1 MDKLTINDIAKL
13 AGVSPATVSLVMN
26 QRKGIS
32 ESTRERVLSVI
43 EETGFKPNA
52 HTRRLTL
59 KKSFTVNIVMRQRS
73 CALFNFFCME
83 LLMGMFHE
91 ARRLGYI
98 INFSTVDANNDYS
111 QILDAVSTGASD
123 GAIFIQSYEPTVIS
137 TLKKDNFPF
146 ICVDSHLKEDGNVP
160 CLDVDYYHAAYYATE
175 YLISRGHRSIAF
187 ISSDDSS
194 EYFMRNFTGYT
205 DALKDH
211 ELVCRPEWIQKDA
224 DPEVPTP
231 SCMDNLLSC
240 KHRPTAVFCTGDMLA
255 VEAINRI
262 HKAGLRIP
270 EDISVIGLDDLIVSE
285 YLNPPLTTMTVDKT
299 QMGIDAMNIL
309 YRIINNQP
317 YEQFNMVGA
326 DIIERSSVRN
336 LSLQQ

>member
-1 MDKLTINDIAKL
+1 MDKLTISDIAKL

-32 ESTRERVLSVI
+32 DATRERVLSVI

-59 KKSFTVNIVMRQRS
+59 KKSFTVSIVMRQRS

-91 ARRLGYI
+91 ARRLDYN
-98 INFSTVDANNDYS
+98 INFSTVDASNDYS

-123 GAIFIQSYEPTVIS
+123 GAIFIQSYEPTVIN

-146 ICVDSHLKEDGNVP
+146 ICVDSHLKQDGKVP

-175 YLISRGHRSIAF
+175 YLISHGHRSIAF

-205 DALKDH
+205 DALKDY
-211 ELVCRPEWIQKDA
+211 ELVCRPEWIQKGA

-231 SCMDNLLSC
+231 SCMDNLLNC

-262 HKAGLRIP
+262 HKSGLRIP